1 MLTLTIESSCDETS
15 AAVVRDGR
23 ELLSNAV
30 ASQIPVHRRYGGV
43 VPEIASRNHIR
54 HIEPVIREAIDDAGV
69 SVADLEGVGVTG
81 GPGLVG
87 SLLVGIE
94 AAKGFAF
101 SRRIPCVSVNHL
113 EGHLTTVRLELE
125 GLERPEFPYLGFV
138 VSGGHTD
145 LFVVRGMGEYERIGR
160 TRDDAAGEAFDK
172 VGKMLGLPYPAG
184 RQIDELAAEGDVEAY
199 DFPRPMLGSD
209 GLEMSFAGLKT
220 AIHQFLEREFGEETP
235 EGGQLRDIC
244 ASFQQSVVD
253 VLVAKTMAAAD
264 QTGLDRVVLSGGVA
278 ANSGLRAELER
289 ACEGE
294 GRELFVAPP
303 NLCTD
308 NAGMFGPIA
317 EHYLQQQRREDTR
330 AGNEFGFRGHRIRAR
345 SSAAIG

>member
-1 MLTLTIESSCDETS
+1 MSGRVILTIESSCDETS

-23 ELLSNAV
+23 ELLSNAI

-54 HIEPVIREAIDDAGV
+54 HIEPVIREALDEAGMEPG
-69 SVADLEGVGVTG
+69 DLDGVGVTG

-101 SRRIPCVSVNHL
+101 ARGLPCVSVNHL
-113 EGHLTTVRLELE
+113 EGHLTTVRLDLE
-125 GLERPEFPYLGFV
+125 DVERPSFPYLGFV

-145 LFVVRGMGEYERIGR
+145 LYVVEGMGEYRLIGR

-184 RQIDELAAEGDVEAY
+184 RQIDELAAEGDAAAH
-199 DFPRPMLGSD
+199 DFPRPMMQSD
-209 GLEMSFAGLKT
+209 DLDMSFAGLKT
-220 AIHQFLEREFGEETP
+220 AMHQFLQGAETPDGEE
-235 EGGQLRDIC
+235 LADIC
-244 ASFQQSVVD
+244 ASFQQAVVD
-253 VLVAKTMAAAD
+253 VLVEKTMSAAE
-264 QTGLDRVVLSGGVA
+264 QTGLERVVLSGGVA
-278 ANSGLRAELER
+278 ANSGLRR
-289 ACEGE
+289 DMRTACEKV

-303 NLCTD
+303 ELCTD
-308 NAGMFGPIA
+308 NAGMFGPIVD
-317 EHYLQQQRREDTR
+317 HTLQQQT
-330 AGNEFGFRGHRIRAR
+330 APGFQGHRIRAR